1 MVPKPAVPPADDKDW
16 TWVLREPCK
25 ECGFDA
31 ATIRPKRLAEAVRET
46 ASRWPAVLVQPEVA
60 ERPKKHVWSPLEYA
74 CHVRD
79 VMRLFA
85 ERVELMLA
93 QDNPVFANWD
103 QDETAQQDRYWAQDP
118 ATVAKQIGKAGEAL
132 ALVFERVT
140 KEDWHR
146 PGTRSNGSEFTIATL
161 GIYALHDL
169 RHHVWDVRG

>member
-1 MVPKPAVPPADDKDW
+1 
-16 TWVLREPCK
+16 
-25 ECGFDA
+25 
-31 ATIRPKRLAEAVRET
+31 
-46 ASRWPAVLVQPEVA
+46 
-60 ERPKKHVWSPLEYA
+60 
-74 CHVRD
+74 
-79 VMRLFA
+79 
-85 ERVELMLA
+85 MLA